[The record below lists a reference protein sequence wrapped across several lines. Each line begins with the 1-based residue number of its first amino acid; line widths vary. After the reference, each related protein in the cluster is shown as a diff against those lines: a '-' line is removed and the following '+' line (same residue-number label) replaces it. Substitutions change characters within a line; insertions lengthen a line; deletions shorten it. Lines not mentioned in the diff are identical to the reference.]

1 MAQIRS
7 LFSSAGLAILIMSP
21 LAEAAAAP
29 SAAPHRAV
37 YDLSLV
43 KTANGGQVSQAHGK
57 LEFEWADAC
66 TDWTVSQRTHVRLIA
81 SEGQVI
87 EFGWS
92 LSALE
97 AKDGS
102 HYRYFIR
109 RLNTGQPPEDVRGA
123 AQLSGPG
130 LGGSAALEGAEGEE
144 AQGEAMAL
152 PEGTLF
158 PTAHSLLLL
167 EAAERGDA
175 TLGRVV
181 FDGSGDE
188 GIFFV
193 NAAVLEVIPAGTKD
207 ALDSPLLRG
216 QKSWR
221 MNLAYFSMDETVSEP
236 EHEQAFRL
244 YANGV
249 VDDLI
254 LDYGDFAL
262 RATLK
267 ILDAVPGGC

>member
-1 MAQIRS
+1 MVQIRS
-7 LFSSAGLAILIMSP
+7 LFSSAGLAVLMLSP
-21 LAEAAAAP
+21 VAEAMAAP
-29 SAAPHRAV
+29 VIAPHRAV
-37 YDLSLV
+37 YDLSLA
-43 KTANGGQVSQAHGK
+43 KTAKGGQVSQAHGK

-66 TDWTVSQRTHVRLIA
+66 TSWSVIQRTHVRLIA
-81 SEGQVI
+81 TGGQVI
-87 EFGWS
+87 EFGWR

-102 HYRYFIR
+102 QYRYFIR
-109 RLNTGQPPEDVRGA
+109 RLNTGEPPEEVRGK

-130 LGGSAALEGAEGEE
+130 QSGSAALEGAEGED
-144 AQGEAMAL
+144 AKGEPMTL
-152 PEGTLF
+152 PKGTLF
-158 PTAHSLLLL
+158 PTTHSLLLL

-181 FDGSGDE
+181 FDGTGDE
-188 GIFFV
+188 GIAFV
-193 NAAVLEVIPAGTKD
+193 NAAMSAAIPAGAK
-207 ALDSPLLRG
+207 AAFDSPLLHD

-221 MNLAYFSMDETVSEP
+221 MSLAYFGLDESISKP

-262 RATLK
+262 RATLETLEA
-267 ILDAVPGGC
+267 IPGGC

>member
-1 MAQIRS
+1 MSGVLRRTACAA
-7 LFSSAGLAILIMSP
+7 LLAVFAP
-21 LAEAAAAP
+21 WPAAEATAAP
-29 SAAPHRAV
+29 VIAPHRAV
-37 YDLSLV
+37 YDLSLA
-43 KTANGGQVSQAHGK
+43 KTAKGGQVSQAHGK

-66 TDWTVSQRTHVRLIA
+66 TSWTVSQRTHVRLIA
-81 SEGQVI
+81 KEGRVI

-102 HYRYFIR
+102 QYRYFIR
-109 RLNTGQPPEDVRGA
+109 RLNTGRPPEDVRGT

-130 LGGSAALEGAEGEE
+130 LGGSAALQDAEGE
-144 AQGEAMAL
+144 AMVL
-152 PEGTLF
+152 PKGTLF

-167 EAAERGDA
+167 DAAERGDA

-193 NAAVLEVIPAGTKD
+193 NAAVTEAIAPGAKS
-207 ALDSPLLRG
+207 AFDSPLLRG

-221 MNLAYFSMDETVSEP
+221 MNLAYFSMDETVSKP
-236 EHEQAFRL
+236 EHEQVFRL

-262 RATLK
+262 LATLES
-267 ILDAVPGGC
+267 LEAVPGGC

>member
-1 MAQIRS
+1 MVQIRS
-7 LFSSAGLAILIMSP
+7 LFASVGFAALTLLP
-21 LAEAAAAP
+21 VAAAAATP
-29 SAAPHRAV
+29 MVAPHRAI
-37 YDLSLV
+37 YDLALA
-43 KTANGGQVSQAHGK
+43 KTSDGGQVSQAHGK

-66 TDWTVSQRTHVRLIA
+66 TSWTMSQRTHVRLVA
-81 SEGQVI
+81 TEGQVI
-87 EFGWS
+87 EFGWT

-102 HYRYFIR
+102 QYRFFIR

-123 AQLSGPG
+123 AQLAGPG
-130 LGGSAALEGAEGEE
+130 LGGSATFQE
-144 AQGEAMAL
+144 
-152 PEGTLF
+152 PEGKAMVLPKGTMF
-158 PTAHSLLLL
+158 PTAHSLLLIA
-167 EAAERGDA
+167 AAERGDA

-181 FDGSGDE
+181 FDGSGEE
-188 GIFFV
+188 GVFFV
-193 NAAVLEVIPAGTKD
+193 NAAVSEAIPAGEKV
-207 ALDSPLLRG
+207 ALDSPLLRD

-221 MNLAYFSMDETVSEP
+221 MNLAYFSMDETVTEP

-262 RATLK
+262 RATLESLEA
-267 ILDAVPGGC
+267 IPGGC